1 MLARPL
7 DRALVGVVAAVALA
21 GLVAELGDFLLGWP
35 PSVALSLSLS
45 YEHNLPSWLAS
56 GLLLLASASLF
67 VCAERARS
75 DRARWAA
82 LGVVFALASLDEAV
96 ELHEGLGVLY
106 AGSGALHFGWV
117 IPGAAIA
124 LAVGLSFLGFLRRLP
139 RIDRRRFVIA
149 AALFLGGALGME
161 LPLGLWTETHGDQ
174 NLGYGVIDWIEETL
188 ELAGSTFFVLALR
201 ARLRRGDSTDA
212 TPNDPASLH
221 VAEHETPFEREPNP
235 AGASAAPNE
244 ANPSGASSP
253 PPSPSEAPS

>member
-35 PSVALSLSLS
+35 PSVALALSLS

-75 DRARWAA
+75 DRARWTA
-82 LGVVFALASLDEAV
+82 LGLVFALASLDEAI
-96 ELHEGLGVLY
+96 ELHEGLGALY

-124 LAVGLSFLGFLRRLP
+124 LAIGLSFLGFLRRLP

-149 AALFLGGALGME
+149 AVLFLGGALGME

-174 NLGYGVIDWIEETL
+174 NLGYGVIDWIEESL
-188 ELAGSTFFVLALR
+188 ELAGATFFVLALR
-201 ARLRRGDSTDA
+201 ARLRRGD
-212 TPNDPASLH
+212 
-221 VAEHETPFEREPNP
+221 
-235 AGASAAPNE
+235 PNE
-244 ANPSGASSP
+244 ATPPTSPTEASS
-253 PPSPSEAPS
+253 